1 MLFTT
6 FTNAAL
12 TTLTL
17 LAAPALGSPI
27 EVEVPGL
34 ESHLQ
39 SRASDIRVKF
49 WDSTSCKTSRSNKW
63 YNRGHCIKSLD
74 KKDVAVSMQEK
85 KSGCYMIKFKKQNC
99 QGTSVR
105 KNNLHDCFD
114 IASGWESLKFV
125 C

>member
-12 TTLTL
+12 TACAL
-17 LAAPALGSPI
+17 LAAPALGKPI

-49 WDSTSCKTSRSNKW
+49 WDSDKCKTSRSNKW
-63 YNRGHCIKSLD
+63 YNSGHCIVSLD
-74 KKDVAVSMQEK
+74 KKDIAVSMQEK
-85 KSGCYMIKFKKQNC
+85 KSGCYMIKFKDKNC
-99 QGTSVR
+99 KGRSER
-105 KNNLHDCFD
+105 KNTLDGCFYVGD
-114 IASGWESLKFV
+114 GWESLKFV